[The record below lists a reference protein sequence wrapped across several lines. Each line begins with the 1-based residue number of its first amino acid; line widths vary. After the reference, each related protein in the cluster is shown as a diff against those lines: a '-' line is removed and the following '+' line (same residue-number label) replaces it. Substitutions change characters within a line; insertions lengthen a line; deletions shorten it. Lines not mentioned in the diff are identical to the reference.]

1 MREGFVLDL
10 VLWVAPVFF
19 GLVGLTFIITG
30 IGRLFRGHFL
40 GATGRAVSGA
50 LLLSVGA
57 AAALLGLNIHT
68 YNRLTY
74 EKPVAEISF
83 QQSAPQVF
91 KAIVTEPGAMPMH
104 YELLGDQWQMDAR
117 VLKWRPW
124 ANILGLNATYRL
136 ERLQGRYADVKD
148 ETSSA
153 RSVYAL
159 GTNPGIDLWGIANK
173 YGQNIPL
180 VDTVYGSGAYMPM
193 ADGATYEVAI
203 TQSGLIA
210 RAANEPARVA
220 AENWK

>member
-1 MREGFVLDL
+1 MREGFLLDL

-19 GLVGLTFIITG
+19 GLLGLTFVITG

-40 GATGRAVSGA
+40 GATGRAFSGG
-50 LLLSVGA
+50 LLLAVGA
-57 AAALLGLNIHT
+57 ATALLGLNIHT

-74 EKPVAEISF
+74 EQPVAEISF
-83 QQSAPQVF
+83 QQTAPKVF
-91 KAIVTEPGAMPMH
+91 KAIVTEPGVAPVD

-117 VLKWRPW
+117 VLKWRSW

-136 ERLQGRYADVKD
+136 DRLQGRYADVKD
-148 ETSSA
+148 ETTAA
-153 RSVYAL
+153 RSVYQL

-173 YGQNIPL
+173 YGRNIPL

-210 RAANEPARVA
+210 RAANQPARSA